1 MHFTPLD
8 VDIFMYYG
16 IYCFIIVVFRSMC
29 TVLAFFS
36 VKNAFGC
43 YQILKD
49 VVSKLQWSKTV
60 CFVPSY
66 GDVYNENR
74 RRDQIW
80 KRLSKNLKNQFNG
93 MSLLHCYAQTTCK
106 FDYPSPVCINN
117 RGFFASVHN
126 GNDFK

>member
-1 MHFTPLD
+1 MHITPLEA
-8 VDIFMYYG
+8 DIVMYYG
-16 IYCFIIVVFRSMC
+16 IYCFTIVVFRSMC

-106 FDYPSPVCINN
+106 CDYPTANPICTNGT
-117 RGFFASVHN
+117 RFFQQLTQW
-126 GNDFK
+126 